1 MSLII
6 TQLQDPVIKI
16 HRYKDLNLV
25 ERKVLLKMYMLDT
38 NIYIYIYI
46 SLQFFFL
53 RKKNYDVWKVLVIDL
68 IQDE

>member
-38 NIYIYIYI
+38 NIYIYIYH
-46 SLQFFFL
+46 SNFFFE
-53 RKKNYDVWKVLVIDL
+53 KKKTMMSGRYW
-68 IQDE
+68 

>member
-46 SLQFFFL
+46 TPIFFL

>member
-38 NIYIYIYI
+38 NIYIYI

>member
-38 NIYIYIYI
+38 NIYIYITPI
-46 SLQFFFL
+46 FFL